1 MQHAPKQ
8 LHNMYSTA
16 DTIIIIIMMQLYDN
30 NGSAAYI
37 CTKATTYVQLLI
49 YAQKQLHTYKY
60 STANTIIII
69 IMMQLYDNWLC
80 CLYISIDISMNDARH
95 GQWPSPRSMQFQ

>member
-1 MQHAPKQ
+1 MQQVPKQ
-8 LHNMYSTA
+8 LHMYSTA

-30 NGSAAYI
+30 IGSAAYI

-60 STANTIIII
+60 STANTITII
-69 IMMQLYDNWLC
+69 IMMQLYDNIGSAA
-80 CLYISIDISMNDARH
+80 YIYKHRYLDE
-95 GQWPSPRSMQFQ
+95 